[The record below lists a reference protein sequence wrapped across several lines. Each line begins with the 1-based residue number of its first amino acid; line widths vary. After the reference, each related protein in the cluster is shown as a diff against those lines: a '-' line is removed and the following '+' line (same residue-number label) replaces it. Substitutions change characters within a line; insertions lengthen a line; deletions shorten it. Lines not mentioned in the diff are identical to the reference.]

1 MSHTTSITH
10 GTFSFF
16 VHVSVVVDRFGR
28 SLRFATYNLTKKTFL
43 IVSWHIPLFL
53 DGGGGDGYGV
63 MDILLSKFF
72 FNDIPKRVKIIRK
85 RKGKISNY
93 DEDIA

>member
-1 MSHTTSITH
+1 M
-10 GTFSFF
+10 
-16 VHVSVVVDRFGR
+16 
-28 SLRFATYNLTKKTFL
+28 
-43 IVSWHIPLFL
+43 
-53 DGGGGDGYGV
+53 GGGGDGYGV
-63 MDILLSKFF
+63 MDILLSKVF